1 MSQSDPVDPAAF
13 GDPES
18 SKGAADSSP
27 AVQGDHYATVKQLF
41 REHNRAL
48 VNFLL
53 TRLPSQQD
61 ALDVA
66 QECYVRLLQLDRPGA
81 VGFLRGYMF
90 RIAANL
96 AVDRVRRI
104 QVRERESVELFDEWS
119 DANMMDARVI
129 TDQEVGTVAEA
140 LRTLPPKCREAFI
153 LHVVEGYDTAEIA
166 ARMKVRDRQV
176 RRYVARALRYCQ
188 DWLADSRRRGEGK

>member
-1 MSQSDPVDPAAF
+1 MNPSKTADPS
-13 GDPES
+13 ES
-18 SKGAADSSP
+18 GKEPQNEDGQPQADSHASY
-27 AVQGDHYATVKQLF
+27 YATVRQLF

-53 TRLPSQQD
+53 TRVPTQQD

-81 VGFLRGYMF
+81 VGFLRGYLF

-104 QVRERESVELFDEWS
+104 QVREREGVGLFEAFT
-119 DANMMDARVI
+119 DAEAADVQAI
-129 TDQEVGTVAEA
+129 TDQEVGSVAQA
-140 LRTLPPKCREAFI
+140 LRDLPPKCREAFI
-153 LHVVEGYDTAEIA
+153 LHIVEGYDTAEIA
-166 ARMKVRDRQV
+166 TRMKVRDRQV
-176 RRYVARALRYCQ
+176 RRYIARALRHCQ
-188 DWLADSRRRGEGK
+188 DHLNRSSTDGGS